1 TSPVSSSDIATWR
14 QVFSLMR
21 LCKHHVFLWGQEWRW
36 PGATGHKKPKRL
48 AHRQHSSPDESHAY
62 SKEQLVSVEYVNSLK
77 EFGLDWSNT
86 EQRSAKTLA
95 IESEFSHRPAKTD
108 ACPVDALGVAN
119 KMSKGTEGSL
129 FFRVMPKH
137 QDPNISPL
145 PPTTSLF
152 PPSEVAF
159 QVQVLIMKLCQS
171 IMDMDMPDYVDSL
184 DSSYT
189 MLEFDNLRV
198 LPNNTEGS
206 NGPCSLPAEAI
217 TAESANTN
225 LLTSGISSLCSICG
239 DRATG
244 KHYGASSCDGCKGFF
259 RRSVRKNHIYSC
271 RFSRQC
277 VIDKD
282 KRNQCRYCRLKKCF
296 RAGMKKE
303 AVQNERDRISIR
315 RSSYED
321 NGSLSIN
328 VLTQAEAM
336 AQQYSSPS
344 PVHSADIAMK
354 KVATIN
360 DVCES
365 MKQQLLVLVEWAKYI
380 PAFCE
385 LPLDDQVALLR
396 AHAGEHLLL
405 GVAKRSIPY
414 TDFLLLGNDFII
426 PMHCPELE
434 IARVATRILD
444 ELVKPLRDIQIDD
457 NEYACLKAIIFF
469 DPDCKGLSEP
479 GKVKNMRFQVQVNL
493 EDYIN
498 DRQYDSRGRFS
509 DILLLLPPLQSITW
523 QMIEQVQFVK
533 LFGVARIDS
542 LLQEMLLGGTTI
554 DLQYQSGPPN
564 LNMEPLP
571 GHVLPSNM
579 SSVIHAPPDP
589 SPETSLPSP
598 STSTGSDDY
607 KLGSSAGPSAVAQLL
622 PPTVITKQEIL

>member
-1 TSPVSSSDIATWR
+1 
-14 QVFSLMR
+14 
-21 LCKHHVFLWGQEWRW
+21 
-36 PGATGHKKPKRL
+36 
-48 AHRQHSSPDESHAY
+48 
-62 SKEQLVSVEYVNSLK
+62 
-77 EFGLDWSNT
+77 
-86 EQRSAKTLA
+86 
-95 IESEFSHRPAKTD
+95 
-108 ACPVDALGVAN
+108 
-119 KMSKGTEGSL
+119 
-129 FFRVMPKH
+129 
-137 QDPNISPL
+137 
-145 PPTTSLF
+145 
-152 PPSEVAF
+152 
-159 QVQVLIMKLCQS
+159 MKLCQS

-198 LPNNTEGS
+198 LPNN
-206 NGPCSLPAEAI
+206 AEAI
-217 TAESANTN
+217 AAESANTN
-225 LLTSGISSLCSICG
+225 LLSSGISSLCSICG

-336 AQQYSSPS
+336 AQQYSSLS

-564 LNMEPLP
+564 LNLEPLP
-571 GHVLPSNM
+571 GHVLPGNM
-579 SSVIHAPPDP
+579 SSVIHTAPDP

-607 KLGSSAGPSAVAQLL
+607 KLGSSAGPSAVTQLL

>member
-1 TSPVSSSDIATWR
+1 MRLS
-14 QVFSLMR
+14 QSLM
-21 LCKHHVFLWGQEWRW
+21 
-36 PGATGHKKPKRL
+36 
-48 AHRQHSSPDESHAY
+48 
-62 SKEQLVSVEYVNSLK
+62 
-77 EFGLDWSNT
+77 
-86 EQRSAKTLA
+86 
-95 IESEFSHRPAKTD
+95 
-108 ACPVDALGVAN
+108 
-119 KMSKGTEGSL
+119 
-129 FFRVMPKH
+129 
-137 QDPNISPL
+137 
-145 PPTTSLF
+145 
-152 PPSEVAF
+152 
-159 QVQVLIMKLCQS
+159 
-171 IMDMDMPDYVDSL
+171 DMEMPDYAEAL

-189 MLEFDNLRV
+189 MLEFDSLRV
-198 LPNNTEGS
+198 LPTNS
-206 NGPCSLPAEAI
+206 SEAI
-217 TAESANTN
+217 APESGNST
-225 LLTSGISSLCSICG
+225 LLLNGVHSLCAICG

-259 RRSVRKNHIYSC
+259 RRSVRKNHVYSC

-321 NGSLSIN
+321 NGALSITI
-328 VLTQAEAM
+328 LTQAEAM
-336 AQQYSSPS
+336 AQQK
-344 PVHSADIAMK
+344 I
-354 KVATIN
+354 ATIN

-426 PMHCPELE
+426 PMQCPELE
-434 IARVATRILD
+434 IARVAMRILD
-444 ELVKPLRDIQIDD
+444 ELVKPLREIQIDE
-457 NEYACLKAIIFF
+457 NEYACLKAIVFF
-469 DPDCKGLSEP
+469 DPDCKGLSEA

-542 LLQEMLLGGTTI
+542 LLQEMLLGGTSM
-554 DLQYQSGPPN
+554 DVPQYPSGPSS
-564 LNMEPLP
+564 LSIEPLT
-571 GHVLPSNM
+571 GHIVLPSNIG
-579 SSVIHAPPDP
+579 SVIHTVSAS

-598 STSTGSDDY
+598 STSTGSEDY
-607 KLGSSAGPSAVAQLL
+607 KTGPPSGSEVPTPLL
-622 PPTVITKQEIL
+622 PQSIIPKQEIL

>member
-1 TSPVSSSDIATWR
+1 
-14 QVFSLMR
+14 MR
-21 LCKHHVFLWGQEWRW
+21 ICQ
-36 PGATGHKKPKRL
+36 
-48 AHRQHSSPDESHAY
+48 
-62 SKEQLVSVEYVNSLK
+62 
-77 EFGLDWSNT
+77 
-86 EQRSAKTLA
+86 TL
-95 IESEFSHRPAKTD
+95 
-108 ACPVDALGVAN
+108 
-119 KMSKGTEGSL
+119 
-129 FFRVMPKH
+129 
-137 QDPNISPL
+137 
-145 PPTTSLF
+145 
-152 PPSEVAF
+152 
-159 QVQVLIMKLCQS
+159 
-171 IMDMDMPDYVDSL
+171 MDMEMPDYAESL

-189 MLEFDNLRV
+189 MLEFENLRV
-198 LPNNTEGS
+198 LP
-206 NGPCSLPAEAI
+206 
-217 TAESANTN
+217 TN
-225 LLTSGISSLCSICG
+225 SSDAVVSDSGNSSLLVNGINSLCAICG

-259 RRSVRKNHIYSC
+259 RRSVRKNHVYSC

-321 NGSLSIN
+321 NGALSITI
-328 VLTQAEAM
+328 LTQAEAM
-336 AQQYSSPS
+336 AQQYSALR
-344 PVHSADIAMK
+344 PVHSADLAMK
-354 KVATIN
+354 KIATIN

-426 PMHCPELE
+426 PMQCPELE

-444 ELVKPLRDIQIDD
+444 ELVKPLREIQIDD
-457 NEYACLKAIIFF
+457 NEYACLKAIVFF

-523 QMIEQVQFVK
+523 QMIEQVQFMK

-542 LLQEMLLGGTTI
+542 LLQEMLLGGSTI
-554 DLQYQSGPPN
+554 DVPQYQSGPSS
-564 LNMEPLP
+564 LNIEPLS
-571 GHVLPSNM
+571 GHIGLPSNM
-579 SSVIHAPPDP
+579 ASVIHAVSVS

-598 STSTGSDDY
+598 STSTGSEDY
-607 KLGSSAGPSAVAQLL
+607 KLGLTPGSEVPTTLL
-622 PPTVITKQEIL
+622 PQVVVPKQEIL